1 MSMPTDAQYTEE
13 LDYLAEYV
21 NDDWLGFSVIAGAV
35 GTLLGKGRPFAEQT
49 SLLLRI
55 VGDLLDQGA
64 EAGDLTDDSSRPFK
78 AWGTSRDETL
88 SRIKSAVDELGRLPD
103 TGDICWFTV
112 DD

>member
-1 MSMPTDAQYTEE
+1 MPTDAQYTEE

-35 GTLLGKGRPFAEQT
+35 GTLLGKGRPFPEQT

-64 EAGDLTDDSSRPFK
+64 EAGDLTDDPGRPFK

-88 SRIKSAVDELGRLPD
+88 SRIKSAVDELGHLPD